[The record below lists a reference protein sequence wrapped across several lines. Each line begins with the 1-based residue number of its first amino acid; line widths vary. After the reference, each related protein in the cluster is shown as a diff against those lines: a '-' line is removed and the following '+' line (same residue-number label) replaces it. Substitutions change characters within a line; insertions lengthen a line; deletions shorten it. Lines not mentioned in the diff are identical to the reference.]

1 MVQPNKTKNSGKISS
16 NRRNR
21 SDKITTFEQL
31 SSEIF
36 YEIFDYLTG
45 NEIYGSFFGLNKR
58 INDLLYNKPNIHLD
72 FTRSTRKFYNSFQR
86 IFCTQNIISIV
97 SDCSIETILQR
108 LHDSAG
114 GGRLKSISLPYLP
127 LHMFHTKIPEILSGL
142 KQQLVSLKIELMNE
156 WSYGTESQTALSFQY
171 LLTELPALKY
181 FGLNGSDQID
191 SITYL
196 DPSIVNKTVISLSM
210 SISDHVRWTHILY
223 RFENLK
229 LLTINFRFTN
239 DKKRAAPRDS
249 TSYFGNQ
256 IHEPLPIS
264 YSPRLRHV
272 KIYQYNLILE
282 NIELLFQLLISST
295 LLTLRLF
302 NCQRPFTRFPQP
314 KRQPPF
320 LDSSSWHSLVKK
332 YLPPTMKRFFVE
344 YEDVDNIMSMTNLV
358 QVKNKF
364 MKYSG
369 SDLPWKVACAYN
381 QKTKSLSFDFIF
393 T

>member
-196 DPSIVNKTVISLSM
+196 DPSIVNKTVISLIVVLEEDDKEETFWSYFKDGYGQVKPAIEGGEDDDIK
-210 SISDHVRWTHILY
+210 SSGKQLY
-223 RFENLK
+223 RLTDTSGTLEFK
-229 LLTINFRFTN
+229 KVATGKDVHRALLHSN
-239 DKKRAAPRDS
+239 DVFILDSGSEIFVWIGKGASMIEKKKAMDYAKAYLVKEKKPS
-249 TSYFGNQ
+249 
-256 IHEPLPIS
+256 HLPVSI
-264 YSPRLRHV
+264 
-272 KIYQYNLILE
+272 ILE
-282 NIELLFQLLISST
+282 GGENEVFE
-295 LLTLRLF
+295 
-302 NCQRPFTRFPQP
+302 
-314 KRQPPF
+314 
-320 LDSSSWHSLVKK
+320 H
-332 YLPPTMKRFFVE
+332 
-344 YEDVDNIMSMTNLV
+344 
-358 QVKNKF
+358 
-364 MKYSG
+364 
-369 SDLPWKVACAYN
+369 
-381 QKTKSLSFDFIF
+381 SFDF
-393 T
+393 